1 MPGEPVAFHVIF
13 KLGRPKE
20 QTVLFNLKG
29 ERVKK
34 NKLGSVLFLIP
45 ALRSIKKWY
54 TQHMFKHETTPFK

>member
-34 NKLGSVLFLIP
+34 TNLEVF
-45 ALRSIKKWY
+45 
-54 TQHMFKHETTPFK
+54 FF